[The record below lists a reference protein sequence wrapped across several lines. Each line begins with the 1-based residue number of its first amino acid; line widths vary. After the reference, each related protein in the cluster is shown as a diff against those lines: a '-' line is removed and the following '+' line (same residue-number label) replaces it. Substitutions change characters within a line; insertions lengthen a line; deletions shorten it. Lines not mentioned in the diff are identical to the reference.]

1 MPYCLKRHELVV
13 VDPHKLTRNIR
24 GSGPPN
30 PWGRR
35 FPSTASSARSGGGGM
50 GVVYEA
56 EDLKLD
62 RHVALKFHPDELAN
76 DAQTLSRFQREAK
89 ATSSL
94 NPRTSAQS
102 MRLMRLMDEP
112 LSPWLLRSFGI
123 YRKLKTPDLRPKE
136 RLRWNNYCRG
146 PHSSRGVPRRK
157 RRRIQRT
164 CWSEELS
171 KAHRSMVPLSP
182 IRFQ

>member
-1 MPYCLKRHELVV
+1 VGQKVSQYCILRK
-13 VDPHKLTRNIR
+13 I
-24 GSGPPN
+24 
-30 PWGRR
+30 
-35 FPSTASSARSGGGGM
+35 GGGGM

-62 RHVALKFHPDELAN
+62 RHVALKFLPDELAN